1 MFVQFIVKS
10 ICYYYQLVIV
20 GFVLHLTSL
29 SEFAIIEDLVLGTLT
44 VPETMTRA
52 VYRRCFCLP
61 VTACR

>member
-20 GFVLHLTSL
+20 WFVLHLMSL
-29 SEFAIIEDLVLGTLT
+29 SEFAIMENLVLGTPT

>member
-10 ICYYYQLVIV
+10 ICYCYQSVIV
-20 GFVLHLTSL
+20 GFVLHLMSL
-29 SEFAIIEDLVLGTLT
+29 SELAIMENLVLGTPT

-52 VYRRCFCLP
+52 VYRRCFCLA